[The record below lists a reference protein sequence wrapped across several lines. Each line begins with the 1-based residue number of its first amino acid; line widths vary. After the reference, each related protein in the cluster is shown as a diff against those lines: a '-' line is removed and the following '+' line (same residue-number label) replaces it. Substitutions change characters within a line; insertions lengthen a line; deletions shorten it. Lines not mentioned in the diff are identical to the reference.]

1 MTVKKN
7 KFYFVAIIALVVF
20 LVQPKVWHGLKDYF
34 TKIDFETQLGLKNDV
49 ESNRSNSQL
58 LELDLKDKKQI
69 EVAKH
74 SNFTQTE
81 LEKTK
86 YSWIKFS
93 GVTVTGKLKEVNL
106 VVTPKSLNNDK
117 NSEKELKD
125 IRPLGWHDGQK
136 ELVKIPI
143 VSKSL
148 INFTL
153 DKNRVFTGT
162 KQTAETLNK
171 IMSKVYESVLTSGQP
186 ARVRVTPIYK
196 IVSQIPSGLIV
207 ESKGIGTN
215 PLDFKIYVINQQNG
229 YRLNYLTGIL
239 KMERR

>member
-1 MTVKKN
+1 MKKN

-20 LVQPKVWHGLKDYF
+20 LVQPKVWHGLRDYF
-34 TKIDFETQLGLKNDV
+34 TKIDFETQLGLKSDV
-49 ESNRSNSQL
+49 ESDRSNSQL

-69 EVAKH
+69 ELAKH
-74 SNFTQTE
+74 SDFTQTE

-86 YSWIKFS
+86 HSWIKFS

-136 ELVKIPI
+136 ELVKIPM
-143 VSKSL
+143 VSPRL

-162 KQTAETLNK
+162 KQTAETLNQV
-171 IMSKVYESVLTSGQP
+171 MSKVYESVLTSGQP

-207 ESKGIGTN
+207 ESKGIGTS

-229 YRLNYLTGIL
+229 YHLNYLTGIL
-239 KMERR
+239 KMERN

>member
-1 MTVKKN
+1 MKKN

-20 LVQPKVWHGLKDYF
+20 LVQPKVWHGLRDYF
-34 TKIDFETQLGLKNDV
+34 TKIDFETQLGLKSDV

-81 LEKTK
+81 LEKSK
-86 YSWIKFS
+86 HSWIKFS
-93 GVTVTGKLKEVNL
+93 GVTATGKLKEVNL
-106 VVTPKSLNNDK
+106 VVTPQSLNNDK

-125 IRPLGWHDGQK
+125 IRPLGWHDKQRK
-136 ELVKIPI
+136 LAKIPI
-143 VSKSL
+143 VSPNL

-162 KQTAETLNK
+162 KQTAETLNQV
-171 IMSKVYESVLTSGQP
+171 MSKVYESVLTSGQP

-196 IVSQIPSGLIV
+196 IVSQIPSGLII
-207 ESKGIGTN
+207 ESRGIGTDT
-215 PLDFKIYVINQQNG
+215 LDFKIYVINQQKG
-229 YRLNYLTGIL
+229 YRLNYLTGKL
-239 KMERR
+239 TEER

>member
-1 MTVKKN
+1 MKKN

-34 TKIDFETQLGLKNDV
+34 TKIDFETQLGLKSDV

-58 LELDLKDKKQI
+58 LELDLKGKKQI

-74 SNFTQTE
+74 SGFTQTE
-81 LEKTK
+81 LEKSK
-86 YSWIKFS
+86 HSWIKFS
-93 GVTVTGKLKEVNL
+93 GVTATGKLKEVNL

-125 IRPLGWHDGQK
+125 IRPLGWHDKQRK
-136 ELVKIPI
+136 LAKIPI
-143 VSKSL
+143 VSPNL

-162 KQTAETLNK
+162 KQTAETLNQV
-171 IMSKVYESVLTSGQP
+171 MNKVYESVLTSGQP

-196 IVSQIPSGLIV
+196 IVSQIPSGLII
-207 ESKGIGTN
+207 ESRGIGTD
-215 PLDFKIYVINQQNG
+215 PLDFKIYVINQQKG
-229 YRLNYLTGIL
+229 YRLNYLTGKL
-239 KMERR
+239 TEER

>member
-1 MTVKKN
+1 MKKN

-34 TKIDFETQLGLKNDV
+34 TKIDFETQLGLKSDV

-58 LELDLKDKKQI
+58 LELDLKDKNQI

-74 SNFTQTE
+74 SDFTQTE

-86 YSWIKFS
+86 HSWIKFS
-93 GVTVTGKLKEVNL
+93 GVTVTGKLKGVNL

-125 IRPLGWHDGQK
+125 IRPLGWHDGPK

-162 KQTAETLNK
+162 RQTAETLNQV
-171 IMSKVYESVLTSGQP
+171 MSKVYESVLTSGQP

-215 PLDFKIYVINQQNG
+215 PLDFKIYVINQQKG

-239 KMERR
+239 KMQRN